1 MISRFLYRF
10 EHREGL
16 IIRYGLKEPFIWSEA
31 APFPGFSHESLDD
44 ILNAPF
50 HDIPETLP
58 SLRFAIDGIRFQQ
71 TPAPPRF
78 QEIAVNALIPSS
90 DAALMESAAEAAI
103 LAGFRTL
110 KIKVGLN
117 IEAELDVLH
126 RIATHHPHIK
136 LRLDANARF
145 TLPQLVDL
153 LPALSSIN
161 PEYLEQ
167 PVAST
172 DDLMRL
178 ARISTIPIAADES
191 VRTPADANRLLS
203 DGAVKVLI
211 LKPMLIGYW
220 SDTIRIL
227 ESAYHHNVACVI
239 TTSMESGIGR
249 RLTAMFTS
257 RHAPL
262 THAHGLSTGF
272 LMTQDLLRD
281 SHLIRDGFYH
291 PEPIGDIDES
301 HLIAV

>member
-1 MISRFLYRF
+1 MISRFRYRLD
-10 EHREGL
+10 HREGL
-16 IIRYGLKEPFIWSEA
+16 IIRYGLKEPFVWSEA

-44 ILNAPF
+44 ILNAPL

-90 DAALMESAAEAAI
+90 DPASMESSAEAAI
-103 LAGFRTL
+103 LAGYRTL
-110 KIKVGLN
+110 KIKVGQN
-117 IEAELDVLH
+117 IEDEIEVLQSLAA
-126 RIATHHPHIK
+126 RHPHIK
-136 LRLDANARF
+136 LRLDANGRF

-153 LPALSSIN
+153 LPSLSSVN

-172 DDLMRL
+172 EDLMRL

-191 VRTPADANRLLS
+191 VRTPADAQRLLS
-203 DGAVKVLI
+203 DGAVNVLI

-220 SDTIRIL
+220 ADTLRIL
-227 ESAYHHNVACVI
+227 ESAYRHNVACVI
-239 TTSMESGIGR
+239 TTSMESGVGR
-249 RLTAMFTS
+249 RLTAMFAS

-262 THAHGLSTGF
+262 TLAHGLSTGS
-272 LMTQDLLRD
+272 LMKHDLLRD

-291 PEPIGDIDES
+291 PEPIITIDES
-301 HLIAV
+301 HLISV